1 MVWNKEFCLQ
11 VNWLTFYMMEQR
23 LKDFFCKVGSNFSRK
38 DSSQIFQHKGVH
50 HPALENLVD
59 KHSLVLFIKEI
70 FRQNLL

>member
-1 MVWNKEFCLQ
+1 MVWNRKFYLQ
-11 VNWLTFYMMEQR
+11 VNWLTFYVMEQR
-23 LKDFFCKVGSNFSRK
+23 LKDFDCKVGSNFFKK
-38 DSSQIFQHKGVH
+38 DSPQIFQHKGVY